1 MSRLQ
6 CNNSTRR
13 RRAET
18 LFEDESK
25 HLYISDMFVLLQ
37 HALSGRPTGVFWSS
51 VLVFTVLNAVENLI
65 HYSIGRGGSRKYSI
79 DMRLPTVADASKML
93 GVMAAFA
100 LLQGLFTC
108 ALVTCR

>member
-1 MSRLQ
+1 ML
-6 CNNSTRR
+6 
-13 RRAET
+13 
-18 LFEDESK
+18 
-25 HLYISDMFVLLQ
+25 VLLR

-65 HYSIGRGGSRKYSI
+65 HYSIGRGHAKKSM
-79 DMRLPTVADASKML
+79 DMRLPSVSDAAKMV
-93 GVMAAFA
+93 GVMAVFS